1 MTTKSKMEKE
11 QHKEGPFHLGK
22 MIKAELNRQGR
33 SITWLAKQIDC
44 TRENLYQ
51 LFRSPWL
58 HAHTLYKISK
68 ALDCDFFKSCSDYYD
83 ANRDKEN

>member
-1 MTTKSKMEKE
+1 MEKD
-11 QHKEGPFHLGK
+11 QHSGEPFHLGK
-22 MIKAELNRQGR
+22 MIKAELARQGR

-58 HAHTLYKISK
+58 HSHTLYKISK
-68 ALDCDFFKSCSDYYD
+68 ALDCDFFKLCSYYFIS
-83 ANRDKEN
+83 NREKEN